1 MAKKKKKSAA
11 GIFFLFFLKAIVI
24 ILGLVIL
31 AMGAYLV
38 KYTLT
43 ADNKEKD
50 QGFDESLLVDSDRDE
65 LLASETDSDGAKD
78 ENMLFENE
86 DGAGG
91 VVEIA
96 SDDKIIVLN
105 ATETSGLA
113 ATWKQKLREEGF
125 SSIDTGNYLNG
136 AQDTTRIVVAEG
148 YSGDKLLNVVSD
160 ASVETGNVDEVAC
173 DCDTEDVKA
182 IIIIGTNNDIVGN

>member
-50 QGFDESLLVDSDRDE
+50 QGFDLY
-65 LLASETDSDGAKD
+65 
-78 ENMLFENE
+78 
-86 DGAGG
+86 
-91 VVEIA
+91 
-96 SDDKIIVLN
+96 
-105 ATETSGLA
+105 
-113 ATWKQKLREEGF
+113 W
-125 SSIDTGNYLNG
+125 
-136 AQDTTRIVVAEG
+136 
-148 YSGDKLLNVVSD
+148 
-160 ASVETGNVDEVAC
+160 
-173 DCDTEDVKA
+173 
-182 IIIIGTNNDIVGN
+182 

>member
-65 LLASETDSDGAKD
+65 LLASETDSDRAKD

-113 ATWKQKLREEGF
+113 ATWKQKLSEEGF